1 MTKHLEVYNL
11 EFEWPDEDMKIAN
24 YKFVP
29 KTDYIKRFK
38 SLSHG
43 LPFLRPAPYG
53 NIPRSN
59 GSHISTGTVLIP
71 SSERNPCLP
80 WAREDATELDD
91 ILLLLSLFTQ
101 RRVLLFEEE
110 GTEGIIADHREFH
123 YGGTLALSLPQIS
136 RGSESETQYTQALSS
151 GVSHVNALIRSDAW
165 QSTYSGGYFL
175 FLFLS
180 ACQRQILETSFLTCW
195 TIWEHL
201 FRLHN
206 EHWISRGTLRRLAA
220 KEKITFIL
228 TEYGLR
234 EKISEADWKSV
245 QRLTRIRHRLTHDG
259 SFEQEEDSKAADLF
273 IRLTEFVISKTLGL
287 QPSEVFSQKERLDRF
302 SRGELL

>member
-11 EFEWPDEDMKIAN
+11 EFEWPDEDMQMAG
-24 YKFVP
+24 YEYVP
-29 KTDYIKRFK
+29 KADYIERFRR
-38 SLSHG
+38 LSHG

-53 NIPRSN
+53 TIPGSN
-59 GSHISTGTVLIP
+59 GSHISTGIVRIP
-71 SSERNPCLP
+71 ESEQNASLP
-80 WAREDATELDD
+80 WAREDATVLDD
-91 ILLLLSLFTQ
+91 IVLLLSLFSQ
-101 RRVLLFEEE
+101 RRVLLFEHENV
-110 GTEGIIADHREFH
+110 EGIIADHREFH
-123 YGGTLALSLPQIS
+123 YGDTLALSLPQIS
-136 RGSESETQYTQALSS
+136 RGSGSETQYTQALSS

-220 KEKITFIL
+220 KEKIAFIL

-245 QRLTRIRHRLTHDG
+245 ERLTRIRHRLTHDG
-259 SFEQEEDSKAADLF
+259 SFEQEEDTKAADLF

>member
-1 MTKHLEVYNL
+1 MIKKLEVYNL
-11 EFEWPDEDMKIAN
+11 EFEWPDERMEICH
-24 YKFVP
+24 YTFIP
-29 KTDYIKRFK
+29 KEDYIVRYKQ
-38 SLSHG
+38 LSHARA
-43 LPFLRPAPYG
+43 FSRQPYG
-53 NIPRSN
+53 AVRECN

-80 WAREDATELDD
+80 WAREDATEIDD
-91 ILLLLSLFTQ
+91 IILLLSLFTQ

-110 GTEGIIADHREFH
+110 GTEGIIADDREFH
-123 YGGTLALSLPQIS
+123 YGGTLKLSLPRIS
-136 RGSESETQYTQALSS
+136 RSSGSETQSAQALSS
-151 GVSHVNALIRSDAW
+151 GASHVNALIRSDAW

-220 KEKITFIL
+220 KEKIAFIL

-245 QRLTRIRHRLTHDG
+245 ERLTRIRHRLTHDG
-259 SFEQEEDSKAADLF
+259 SFEQEEDTKAADLF

-287 QPSEVFSQKERLDRF
+287 QPSEVFSQKEQLDRF